1 MLRITRV
8 EDTTKTLHLRLDGR
22 IVGDWVR
29 LLAEELAQRADASRK
44 VVLDMAGVHF
54 ASDAGLLVVRGAMDH
69 GAQLIGCS
77 PLISALLGRNPD
89 GT

>member
-29 LLAEELAQRADASRK
+29 LLAEELAPRPDASRSI
-44 VVLDMAGVHF
+44 VLDMAGVHF
-54 ASDAGLLVVRGAMDH
+54 ASDAGLLVVKGALDY
-69 GAQLIGCS
+69 GARLVGCS
-77 PLISALLGRNPD
+77 PLISALLGRSPD
-89 GT
+89 GG